1 MRKVLVATHASFAEG
16 IKETLDFIVGKQ
28 DKVET
33 MCAYLTSDFNIDKEI
48 DDIIK
53 SMDKH
58 DELIVLVDLMGGSVS
73 NAFSQRINNQVHV
86 ISGVNFPMLL
96 DIVLNQDNNIE
107 NVIQRGIESA
117 PKGIVYINQVLKDEE
132 LNGGDDF

>member
-1 MRKVLVATHASFAEG
+1 MRKVLVATHASFAKG

-73 NAFSQRINNQVHV
+73 NAFSQRIIKFMSFQ
-86 ISGVNFPMLL
+86 G
-96 DIVLNQDNNIE
+96 
-107 NVIQRGIESA
+107 
-117 PKGIVYINQVLKDEE
+117 
-132 LNGGDDF
+132 